1 MSTSQMETS
10 ANSSQDVYYACV
22 DFKVD
27 NDDSFRRDKNI
38 RYNLVPP
45 AFEYQPE
52 ENVFLDSCI
61 RYIG

>member
-1 MSTSQMETS
+1 MSTSQMESS

-45 AFEYQPE
+45 AFEYHQKRMFFR
-52 ENVFLDSCI
+52 FL
-61 RYIG
+61 YPV